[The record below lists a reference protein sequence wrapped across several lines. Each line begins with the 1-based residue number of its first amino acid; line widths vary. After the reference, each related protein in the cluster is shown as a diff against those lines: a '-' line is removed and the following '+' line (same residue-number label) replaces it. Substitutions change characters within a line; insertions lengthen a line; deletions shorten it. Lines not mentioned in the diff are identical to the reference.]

1 MSQPA
6 LPMAATILAAGL
18 GRRLGHRPKSALLVG
33 GTSVLERLVG
43 ALRGAGLQTVSVV
56 IGPYAETLLP
66 IVHRCAARPLQHGQA
81 LSSLVDSQ
89 RLALQAHVDQ
99 GDGGELLIVLA
110 DLPCLNHTHIQPLL
124 KAWQQRGAH
133 IHAQMPI
140 VNGVRGHPLIVTTHA
155 ARQVLATPPHLGIRD
170 WLARHPE
177 QVQTVATSE
186 QAHVRDLDTPDDL
199 AALQADCQPLS
210 VCWPALWDQA
220 DSPGRV

>member
-1 MSQPA
+1 MSQHA

-18 GRRLGHRPKSALLVG
+18 GSRLGHRPKSALLVG

-43 ALRGAGLQTVSVV
+43 ALRGAGLQAMSVV

-66 IVHRCAARPLQHGQA
+66 IIHRCAARPLQQGQA
-81 LSSLVDSQ
+81 ITTLVDSQ

-99 GDGGELLIVLA
+99 GDGGDLLIVLA
-110 DLPCLNHTHIQPLL
+110 DLPCLNHTHILPLL
-124 KAWQQRGAH
+124 KAWQQRDAQ
-133 IHAQMPI
+133 IHAQMPL
-140 VNGVRGHPLIVTTHA
+140 VNGVRGHPLILTAHA

-177 QVQTVATSE
+177 LVQTVATSE

-199 AALQADCQPLS
+199 SALQADCQPLP
-210 VCWPALWDQA
+210 VCWPAPWDQA
-220 DSPGRV
+220 DSPSRV